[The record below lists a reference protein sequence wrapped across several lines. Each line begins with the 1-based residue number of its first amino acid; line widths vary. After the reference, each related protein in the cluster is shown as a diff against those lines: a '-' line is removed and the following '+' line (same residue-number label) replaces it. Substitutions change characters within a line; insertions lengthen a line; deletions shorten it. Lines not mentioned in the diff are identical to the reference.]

1 MSILKSI
8 CLIFF
13 ILILAALE
21 LSSPL
26 IPTEVSLIF
35 ILTILFLIESGKDKT
50 TKHIFLI
57 SIWGG
62 ILLDVYSIFPPGLF
76 ILSLFL
82 TSYFC
87 YKFLLSK
94 FNLNKSL
101 SIFVF
106 GLVAGLVY
114 QVFILLIS
122 QFFYLINLS
131 DLRISFD
138 KFYWSA
144 LSQSIFFNALLITIF
159 SFLTRLIGLKYK
171 NLLRRTCLPAGRP
184 WN

>member
-1 MSILKSI
+1 MSILKFI

-13 ILILAALE
+13 VLILAILE
-21 LSSPL
+21 ISSPL
-26 IPTEVSLIF
+26 IPTEISLIF
-35 ILTILFLIESGKDKT
+35 ILAILFLIESGKKKIT
-50 TKHIFLI
+50 QYIFLI

-76 ILSLFL
+76 TLSLIL

-106 GLVAGLVY
+106 GLVAVLIY

-122 QFFYLINLS
+122 HFFYLTNLS
-131 DLRISFD
+131 DLRIIFD

-144 LSQSIFFNALLITIF
+144 LFQSIFFNALLITLF
-159 SFLTRLIGLKYK
+159 SFLIRLIGLKYK
-171 NLLRRTCLPAGRP
+171 KHKRINI
-184 WN
+184 

>member
-21 LSSPL
+21 FSSPL
-26 IPTEVSLIF
+26 IPAEVSLIF
-35 ILTILFLIESGKDKT
+35 ILTILFLIKSGKDKII
-50 TKHIFLI
+50 KHILLI
-57 SIWGG
+57 SICGG
-62 ILLDVYSIFPPGLF
+62 ILLDVYSIFSPGLF
-76 ILSLFL
+76 ILSLIL
-82 TSYFC
+82 TIYFC
-87 YKFLLSK
+87 YKFLLCK
-94 FNLNKSL
+94 FDLNKSL

-106 GLVAGLVY
+106 GLAAVLVY

-138 KFYWSA
+138 KFYWFA
-144 LSQSIFFNALLITIF
+144 LFQSIILNALLITAF
-159 SFLTRLIGLKYK
+159 SFVVRLCK
-171 NLLRRTCLPAGRP
+171 NWKSDCRFLDNFTF
-184 WN
+184 

>member
-35 ILTILFLIESGKDKT
+35 ILAILFLIESGKDKT
-50 TKHIFLI
+50 VKYIFLI
-57 SIWGG
+57 SICGG
-62 ILLDVYSIFPPGLF
+62 VLLDAYSIFPPGLF
-76 ILSLFL
+76 TLSLIL

-114 QVFILLIS
+114 QAFILLIS

-131 DLRISFD
+131 DLRIGFD
-138 KFYWSA
+138 KFYWSS
-144 LSQSIFFNALLITIF
+144 LFQSIFFNTLLITLF
-159 SFLTRLIGLKYK
+159 SFLIGLIGLKYK
-171 NLLRRTCLPAGRP
+171 KYKGINI
-184 WN
+184 